1 MKDSSTPRVS
11 LRKKPTQARS
21 IEKYNRILDQVAE
34 LVESG
39 GTDWITT
46 NLIAEKVGVPIGTIY
61 QFFPNKE
68 SILYALFERQ
78 LHELDS
84 HFEPFF
90 SESMDNLSMDELMG
104 QAVFSMSTAYE
115 KVPGMVNIMNSMHVH
130 PDFRELVAANNRRL
144 AQWLARLLKRR
155 FPEQEEQ
162 RLDLISEAVVE
173 LGDSVFRKLLLIRP
187 SEDLREMMLTGFKL
201 AVLALVDKHLMN

>member
-1 MKDSSTPRVS
+1 MKESTTPRVT

-21 IEKYNRILDQVAE
+21 IQKYNRILDMVAE

-78 LHELDS
+78 LHQLDT

-90 SESMDNLSMDELMG
+90 SEALDELSMDQLMG

-130 PDFRELVAANNRRL
+130 PDFRELVDINNRRL
-144 AQWLARLLKRR
+144 AKWLSGLLKRR
-155 FPEQEEQ
+155 FPDESDDQ
-162 RLDLISEAVVE
+162 LMLVAEAVVE
-173 LGDSVFRKLLLIRP
+173 LGDSIFRKLLQLRP
-187 SEDLREMMLTGFKL
+187 RDELREMMLIGFKL
-201 AVLALVDKHLMN
+201 AVIALVDQRLGS

>member
-1 MKDSSTPRVS
+1 MKESTSPRVQ

-21 IEKYNRILDQVAE
+21 IQKYNRILDVVAE
-34 LVESG
+34 LVEAG
-39 GTDWITT
+39 GTEWVTT

-78 LHELDS
+78 LNELDT

-90 SESMDNLSMDELMG
+90 SETLDQLSMEQLMG

-130 PDFRELVAANNRRL
+130 PDFRELVHLNNRRL
-144 AQWLARLLKRR
+144 AKWLLGLLKRR
-155 FPEQEEQ
+155 YPEQAED
-162 RLDLISEAVVE
+162 RLMLVSEAVVE
-173 LGDSVFRKLLLIRP
+173 LGDAIFRKLLQFRP
-187 SEDLREMMLTGFKL
+187 RDELREMMLTGFKL
-201 AVLALVDKHLMN
+201 SAVALAHEHLEC

>member
-1 MKDSSTPRVS
+1 MKDSSSPRVQ

-21 IEKYNRILDQVAE
+21 IQKYNRILDTVAD

-78 LHELDS
+78 LHQLDT

-90 SESMDNLSMDELMG
+90 SESLDKLSMDELMG

-115 KVPGMVNIMNSMHVH
+115 KVPGMINIMNSMHVH
-130 PDFRELVAANNRRL
+130 PDFRELLDSNNRRL
-144 AQWLARLLKRR
+144 ARWLVGLLKRR
-155 FPEQEEQ
+155 YPDQKDDV
-162 RLDLISEAVVE
+162 LNLMAEAVVE
-173 LGDSVFRKLLLIRP
+173 LGDSIFRKLLLIRP
-187 SEDLREMMLTGFKL
+187 KEELRELMLTGYKL
-201 AVLALVDKHLMN
+201 AVLALLEGRLDS